1 MQQRERERA
10 SEFIRNDTRAD
21 SDEGAEGAG
30 KARVGRVNAR
40 RAANTLWAHVIMGR
54 DPGEGLMRELEGQAE
69 ALHAQGVGGGN

>member
-54 DPGEGLMRELEGQAE
+54 DPGEGLMRELEG
-69 ALHAQGVGGGN
+69 